1 AVLMVN
7 ATVLGGLVGFSIQK
21 ASGSSDPRLLYPLL
35 AVGAG
40 IGLGSSLLITEE
52 WDVTPADAWYLSA
65 GMWWPTLAGHFLYAG
80 RFSTLPEED
89 RWEFGLIGATMGL
102 TLSTLGVSLRPMSEG
117 GAWLAHSGGAL
128 GVVFGGLGEFMGR
141 GSVHTTPFSGM
152 GYGAGIGWLA
162 AAAAATQWRPSP
174 TRVLAVDIGA
184 FVGGLG
190 GAAVGSP
197 LLFGTRDATKQRGWT
212 AITGGA
218 ALAGGALGFA
228 FGRERGATPKT
239 AWMVPTPEILGE
251 SVIGDRRAPIVGL
264 AWTGSLEADGK
275 PGNPVR

>member
-1 AVLMVN
+1 
-7 ATVLGGLVGFSIQK
+7 
-21 ASGSSDPRLLYPLL
+21 
-35 AVGAG
+35 
-40 IGLGSSLLITEE
+40 
-52 WDVTPADAWYLSA
+52 
-65 GMWWPTLAGHFLYAG
+65 MWWPTLAGHFLYAG
-80 RFSTLPEED
+80 RFNTLPEED
-89 RWEFGLIGATMGL
+89 RWEFGLIGATTGVTM
-102 TLSTLGVSLRPMSEG
+102 STLGVALRPMSEG

-152 GYGAGIGWLA
+152 GYGAGIGWLVT
-162 AAAAATQWRPSP
+162 AAAATQWRPSP

-184 FVGGLG
+184 FVGGLA

-218 ALAGGALGFA
+218 ALAGGSLGFA

-239 AWMVPTPEILGE
+239 AWLVPAPDILGE
-251 SVIGDRRAPIVGL
+251 SVVGDRRAPIVGL
-264 AWTGSLEADGK
+264 AWSGSLEADGK